1 MVLGTECLRSSKSNY
16 HMITTTAIPFKERS
30 LAAIPFTYLRGTYL
44 LKATN
49 LEVEEGSVV
58 VVAVAVVAAAII
70 LAIKILY
77 KT

>member
-1 MVLGTECLRSSKSNY
+1 
-16 HMITTTAIPFKERS
+16 MITTTAIPFKERS

-49 LEVEEGSVV
+49 LEEGSVV
-58 VVAVAVVAAAII
+58 VVAFVVVAAAII

>member
-1 MVLGTECLRSSKSNY
+1 MVLGTECLRSCKSNY

-49 LEVEEGSVV
+49 LEEGSVV

-70 LAIKILY
+70 LAITILY